1 MTSNICAVGRMQS
14 PINIIS
20 NNTQQC
26 SALCDLT
33 FYYRTSK
40 CNIVNTGNDII
51 LDYDTGSYIT
61 YNSQIYEL
69 NKIAFT
75 IPASHTIDGFSYPAE
90 IQLYHRSPDSN
101 NILIISVFLDIND
114 ASSKSKMFF
123 DTFTNILPKA
133 NQQRNLNTSDT
144 WTIFHAIPEIKSF
157 FSYKGSIPRSPCI
170 ENVQWI
176 VFDNAVNCSTNF
188 YDNLKK
194 LIPQNA
200 RPIQKLNNRKVQFNA
215 NTNSKNNRN
224 YGDQMRCYNDNEFR
238 SACSKLTSNTDI
250 VEAKS
255 RQALLIV
262 IAFCASIITLLLILW
277 LVQQDFFWK
286 TWEKL
291 KVMLS
296 TKLFTANIV
305 PKKP

>member
-1 MTSNICAVGRMQS
+1 
-14 PINIIS
+14 
-20 NNTQQC
+20 
-26 SALCDLT
+26 
-33 FYYRTSK
+33 
-40 CNIVNTGNDII
+40 
-51 LDYDTGSYIT
+51 
-61 YNSQIYEL
+61 
-69 NKIAFT
+69 
-75 IPASHTIDGFSYPAE
+75 
-90 IQLYHRSPDSN
+90 
-101 NILIISVFLDIND
+101 
-114 ASSKSKMFF
+114 MFF

-133 NQQRNLNTSDT
+133 NQQSNLNTSDT
-144 WTIFHAIPEIKSF
+144 WTIFHTIPEIKSF
-157 FSYKGSIPRSPCI
+157 FAYKGSLPRSPCI

-291 KVMLS
+291 KLMLS